1 MKLNMKVQIICWVVA
16 GLMATSC
23 TYDQIL
29 EEEIVVTEP
38 VSFSAD
44 LIPIFNANCNM
55 AGCHNG
61 SVAPDLRV
69 SNAYNALISGS
80 YVNTTNPANSELY
93 LWMIGSEGRLQMP
106 PSGTNA
112 TNNAIILA
120 WIEQG
125 ALNN

>member
-1 MKLNMKVQIICWVVA
+1 MKVKIITWIVISLIA
-16 GLMATSC
+16 SSC
-23 TYDQIL
+23 AYDQIL

-38 VSFSAD
+38 VSFSDD
-44 LIPIFNANCNM
+44 LIPIFNASCNM

-61 SVAPDLRV
+61 SVAPDLRA

-80 YVNTTNPANSELY
+80 YVNTANPPSSELY
-93 LWMIGSEGRLQMP
+93 LWMTGSGGRLQMP
-106 PSGTNA
+106 PGGTNA